1 MRRLSV
7 RRSHETGTLG
17 SLLAGLSLGFVA
29 GFLLR
34 GVTGGVDRQRLETL
48 RHEITG
54 TYPTGRPGVRVAV
67 ATVRAALAREA
78 ALRDIEFEVVPV
90 RAGHVE
96 LHGWVPTRAARARA
110 MRVALAAAPGL
121 EVTNRLT
128 VLGEDDLEI
137 TPAPDARQPA

>member
-7 RRSHETGTLG
+7 RRSHESGALG
-17 SLLAGLSLGFVA
+17 SVLAGVSLGFVA

-34 GVTGGVDRQRLETL
+34 GVAGGVDRQRLETL

-54 TYPTGRPGVRVAV
+54 NYPLRRPLARVAV
-67 ATVRAALAREA
+67 ATVRAALARDA

-90 RAGHVE
+90 RAGRVE
-96 LHGWVPTRAARARA
+96 LHGWVPNRAARARA
-110 MRVALAAAPGL
+110 MRIALAAQEGL

-128 VLGEDDLEI
+128 VLGEDDVVD
-137 TPAPDARQPA
+137 TPAPDSRQPA